1 MMRRRRK
8 KKKESDDDFESNIP
22 VQVSPCY
29 VILTGMSLKHF
40 LNNGDVGYISL
51 RGEFYGCDV
60 CSKHNCREGSKD
72 AHTDYC
78 KQSKNFN

>member
-1 MMRRRRK
+1 MLCDIDRD
-8 KKKESDDDFESNIP
+8 EFITF
-22 VQVSPCY
+22 Q
-29 VILTGMSLKHF
+29 KHF
-40 LNNGDVGYISL
+40 LNNGVVGYISL